1 MFSAV
6 TPSEDAV
13 VMVSGEVVAEAV
25 RHVDPLSVEYWYELI
40 AAPPFEPGIKLA
52 KRYLSPLTTSK
63 FVGAE
68 GVVAGVP
75 ATSADA
81 EPLPTKLIARTCTL
95 YVVPFVRF
103 VVPFVDNLVMVI
115 GEVVPPES
123 VRGYHVAPRSVE
135 YS

>member
-13 VMVSGEVVAEAV
+13 VTVSGEVVAEAV

-40 AAPPFEPGIKLA
+40 AAPPFEPGTKLA
-52 KRYLSPLTTSK
+52 KRYLSPLTISR
-63 FVGAE
+63 FVGAD
-68 GVVAGVP
+68 GLVAGVV

-81 EPLPTKLIARTCTL
+81 EPLPTKLIARTWTL
-95 YVVPFVRF
+95 YRVPFDKF
-103 VVPFVDNLVMVI
+103 VVPFVDNLVIVI

-123 VRGYHVAPRSVE
+123 VREYHVAPRSVE

>member
-1 MFSAV
+1 MYAGPVFRAV

-13 VMVSGEVVAEAV
+13 VMVSGEVMAEAV

-40 AAPPFEPGIKLA
+40 AAPPLEPGTKLA
-52 KRYLSPLTTSK
+52 SRYLSPLTTSK

-81 EPLPTKLIARTCTL
+81 EPFPTKLIART
-95 YVVPFVRF
+95 
-103 VVPFVDNLVMVI
+103 
-115 GEVVPPES
+115 
-123 VRGYHVAPRSVE
+123 
-135 YS
+135 

>member
-13 VMVSGEVVAEAV
+13 VTVSGEVVAEAV

-40 AAPPFEPGIKLA
+40 AAPPFEPGTKLA
-52 KRYLSPLTTSK
+52 KRYLSPLTISK
-63 FVGAE
+63 FVGAD
-68 GVVAGVP
+68 GLVAGVNS
-75 ATSADA
+75 TSADA
-81 EPLPTKLIARTCTL
+81 EPFPTKLIARTWTL
-95 YVVPFVRF
+95 YRVPFVKL
-103 VVPFVDNLVMVI
+103 VVPFVDNLVIVI

-123 VRGYHVAPRSVE
+123 VREYHVAPRSVE

>member
-6 TPSEDAV
+6 TPSEEAV
-13 VMVSGEVVAEAV
+13 VMVSGEVETAAV

-52 KRYLSPLTTSK
+52 KRYLSPLTISR

-81 EPLPTKLIARTCTL
+81 DPLPTKLIART
-95 YVVPFVRF
+95 
-103 VVPFVDNLVMVI
+103 
-115 GEVVPPES
+115 
-123 VRGYHVAPRSVE
+123 
-135 YS
+135 